1 MSRVKM
7 LTDEELAQYEEIIA
21 PSKERLG
28 FVPNSQRVM
37 AHKPEL
43 VAGYNE
49 LGKAVMLQTD
59 QSIPGDLKYMIANA
73 SSLAAGCQY
82 CQAHTAGASNLRGVD
97 PEKVAAIFE
106 FETSDLFTE
115 AERAALRFA
124 QAASAVPNMATD
136 EDFADLRKHFTD
148 YQIVEIVAVVS
159 MFGFLNRWN
168 DTFATALEDEPVAFG
183 EKHLSKHGWSVG
195 KHVTTEAAE

>member
-1 MSRVKM
+1 MTRVRM
-7 LTDEELAQYEEIIA
+7 LNDEELEPYNEIIA
-21 PSKERLG
+21 PTKERLG
-28 FVPNSQRVM
+28 FVPNSQRIM

-43 VAGYNE
+43 VSAYNE

-82 CQAHTAGASNLRGVD
+82 CQAHTGGASNLRGVD
-97 PEKVAAIFE
+97 GEKVASIFE
-106 FETSDLFTE
+106 FETSDLFSE
-115 AERAALRFA
+115 AEKSALRFA

-136 EDFADLRKHFTD
+136 EDFEDLRKHFTE
-148 YQIVEIVAVVS
+148 YQIVEIVSVVS

-168 DTFATALEDEPVAFG
+168 DTLATPLEDEPIEFG
-183 EKHLSKHGWSVG
+183 EKHLAENGWSVG
-195 KHVTTEAAE
+195 KHVEAAE

>member
-1 MSRVKM
+1 MTRVRM
-7 LTDEELAQYEEIIA
+7 LNDEELEPYNEIIA
-21 PSKERLG
+21 PTKVRLG
-28 FVPNSQRVM
+28 FVPNSQRIM

-43 VAGYNE
+43 VSAYNE

-82 CQAHTAGASNLRGVD
+82 CQAHTGGASNLRGVD
-97 PEKVAAIFE
+97 GEKVASIFE
-106 FETSDLFTE
+106 FETSDLFSE
-115 AERAALRFA
+115 AEKSALRFA

-136 EDFADLRKHFTD
+136 EDFEDLRKHFTE
-148 YQIVEIVAVVS
+148 YQIVEIVSVVS

-168 DTFATALEDEPVAFG
+168 DTLATPLEDEPIEFG
-183 EKHLSKHGWSVG
+183 EKHLAGNGWSVG
-195 KHVTTEAAE
+195 KHVEAAE